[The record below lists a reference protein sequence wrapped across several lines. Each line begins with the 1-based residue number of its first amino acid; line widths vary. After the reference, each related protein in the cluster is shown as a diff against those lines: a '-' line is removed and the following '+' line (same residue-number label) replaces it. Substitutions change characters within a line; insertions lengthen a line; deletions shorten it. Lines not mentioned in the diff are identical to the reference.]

1 MEAGPGSYDDV
12 VATYIR
18 VVRRE
23 SPEAAG
29 TIEQIHA
36 VYGSRAAL
44 RATLV
49 LTLLKME
56 VQKNHTVGNVDVQT
70 HLIKEFPAA
79 LPLLNRAI
87 AYCLRAWGIP
97 LAEPFTQAIDVP
109 ASSDEDAPTPA
120 RLEA

>member
-1 MEAGPGSYDDV
+1 MEADSGSYNDV
-12 VATYIR
+12 VATYIHMIKR
-18 VVRRE
+18 D

-29 TIEQIHA
+29 TVEQILA
-36 VYGSRAAL
+36 VYGPRAAL

-56 VQKNHTVGNVDVQT
+56 AQKNHAVGDIDAQT

-87 AYCLRAWGIP
+87 VYCLRAWGIP
-97 LAEPFTQAIDVP
+97 LMEPFTEAIDVP
-109 ASSDEDAPTPA
+109 ASTDEDAPLIPPI
-120 RLEA
+120 